1 MTTLICVA
9 GTVLVYAAVRS
20 LHRRYTHPLVNV
32 VGLSAAV
39 IIIALLVCDVP
50 YAAYA
55 PARDIMT
62 SLIGA
67 ATISLALPLYR
78 YRKLL
83 LRRAAAILLSVGAG
97 AFVAMLS
104 AGLIAQ
110 WGGLPRE
117 VVMSILSKG
126 VSIPFAVEVAKIYDG
141 IPPLAAAF
149 VVATGTLGSLLG
161 AWALNVARVRSP
173 FARGLTLGTISHAQG
188 TAAALQ
194 ENEEAGA
201 MAGLAMILAGI
212 LTAAFAPPVVWLLR
226 ALPHI

>member
-1 MTTLICVA
+1 MWSVTTLLCVA
-9 GTVLVYAAVRS
+9 GTVFVYAVVRR
-20 LHRRYTHPLVNV
+20 LYLRYKHPLINV

-39 IIIALLVCDVP
+39 VISALLLLDVP
-50 YAAYA
+50 YAAYE
-55 PARDIMT
+55 PARKIM
-62 SLIGA
+62 GA
-67 ATISLALPLYR
+67 ATVSLALPLYR

-83 LRRAAAILLSVGAG
+83 LRHAVAIIVSVSAG
-97 AFVAMLS
+97 AFVAMFS

-110 WGGLPRE
+110 SGGLPRE

-141 IPPLAAAF
+141 IPSLAAAF

-161 AWALNVARVRSP
+161 VWTLNLVRVNSP

-194 ENEEAGA
+194 EGEEAGA

-226 ALPHI
+226 VAA

>member
-1 MTTLICVA
+1 MWSVTTLLCVA
-9 GTVLVYAAVRS
+9 GTVFVYAVVRR
-20 LHRRYTHPLVNV
+20 LYLRYKHPLINV

-39 IIIALLVCDVP
+39 VISALLLLDVP
-50 YAAYA
+50 YAAYE
-55 PARDIMT
+55 PARKIMT
-62 SLIGA
+62 ALIGA
-67 ATISLALPLYR
+67 ATVSLALPLYR

-83 LRRAAAILLSVGAG
+83 LRHAVAIIVSVSAG
-97 AFVAMLS
+97 AFVAMFS

-110 WGGLPRE
+110 SGGLPRE

-141 IPPLAAAF
+141 IPSLAAAF

-161 AWALNVARVRSP
+161 
-173 FARGLTLGTISHAQG
+173 TISHAQG

-194 ENEEAGA
+194 EGEEAGA

-226 ALPHI
+226 VAA